1 MLKKHQYSKNGH
13 RKIKEFFGY
22 FHERVEFK
30 GIQVGKKVKKKLRN
44 CKNIDNLKK
53 FRYAI

>member
-13 RKIKEFFGY
+13 RKFKEFFGY
-22 FHERVEFK
+22 FHESVEFK

-44 CKNIDNLKK
+44 CKNIDNLEII
-53 FRYAI
+53 RYAI